1 MAEEEEKKKFN
12 FKKIALFGIGPI
24 ALVGI
29 GIGVGAFLF
38 MPTQTPVEQVEQ
50 LIEKKLQQAGQ
61 LPSSPDDNESGD
73 DPDKVY
79 KDTPSTET
87 FVTTYYTFPDNFTT
101 NLRGSK
107 AFLQIS
113 VGVSTQYDETV
124 MENVELHQLALRSEI
139 LGVVSEFSVEE
150 IEGKEGR
157 DNLAERI
164 RLAINEKLEF
174 LEGFGGVKEFS
185 LLPLCYNNRSNFMV
199 GSRKLSNDEVEALL
213 GGLETDDEQTVA
225 KQFDPNE
232 VREFTFGSEDLSLLG
247 DYYALRMINEK
258 ICRFTRSVFLPM
270 LRIMP
275 RISSFPPE
283 VKSFDEYVESC
294 DSFVSVTN
302 SRIEELRGNCLVVIQ
317 APFISHL
324 TNSYYG
330 GSKIQSLFATQGEF
344 TATEQRIIEIITEG
358 MNESLEVAWKDLVKT
373 KFEVQTREENIQLI
387 SFVDGVD
394 TVIVCSFMVQMPQQ
408 DPVSFDIVYPL
419 QTLKPISSQL
429 RSRVQNEFA
438 HDDRTWKD
446 RLQNAVLSIPLTL
459 SAELENLKTSLGK
472 LIKSKEGDVPP
483 MTTPESIL
491 VKVSGQSLFY
501 ADIGKVGSN
510 VAISMKQRVSESGKR
525 MAEEVVTLKI
535 KMVLKNLKVLENID
549 VMLTV
554 EVGRTEITIRDL
566 LRLNEGSVV
575 ELDRLAGDPLDIMV
589 NNTKIAKGEVVM
601 VGERFGV
608 RFGEIVDPEKRNGKY
623 LN

>member
-1 MAEEEEKKKFN
+1 
-12 FKKIALFGIGPI
+12 
-24 ALVGI
+24 
-29 GIGVGAFLF
+29 
-38 MPTQTPVEQVEQ
+38 
-50 LIEKKLQQAGQ
+50 
-61 LPSSPDDNESGD
+61 
-73 DPDKVY
+73 
-79 KDTPSTET
+79 
-87 FVTTYYTFPDNFTT
+87 
-101 NLRGSK
+101 
-107 AFLQIS
+107 
-113 VGVSTQYDETV
+113 
-124 MENVELHQLALRSEI
+124 
-139 LGVVSEFSVEE
+139 
-150 IEGKEGR
+150 
-157 DNLAERI
+157 
-164 RLAINEKLEF
+164 
-174 LEGFGGVKEFS
+174 
-185 LLPLCYNNRSNFMV
+185 MV

-213 GGLETDDEQTVA
+213 GGLESDDEQAVD

-232 VREFTFGSEDLSLLG
+232 VREFKFGTEDLSLLG

-302 SRIEELRGNCLVVIQ
+302 NRIEELRGNCLLVIQ

-344 TATEQRIIEIITEG
+344 TATEQRIIEIITDG
-358 MNESLEVAWKDLVKT
+358 MNDSLEAAWKDLIKT
-373 KFEVQTREENIQLI
+373 KFDVQSREENIQLI

-459 SAELENLKTSLGK
+459 SAELGKPKTSLGK
-472 LIKSKEGDVPP
+472 LIKTKEGDVFP
-483 MTTPESIL
+483 MSTPENIL
-491 VKVSGQSLFY
+491 VKVAGQSIYY
-501 ADIGKVGSN
+501 ADIGKVGPN
-510 VAISMKQRVSESGKR
+510 AAISMKQRVSNSG
-525 MAEEVVTLKI
+525 E
-535 KMVLKNLKVLENID
+535 KN
-549 VMLTV
+549 
-554 EVGRTEITIRDL
+554 G
-566 LRLNEGSVV
+566 
-575 ELDRLAGDPLDIMV
+575 
-589 NNTKIAKGEVVM
+589 
-601 VGERFGV
+601 
-608 RFGEIVDPEKRNGKY
+608 
-623 LN
+623 